1 MNEPDC
7 DVLTCDEIEGT
18 YFHLDGGLV
27 SFVEHDDSDHVTVL
41 VRDPRDGTII
51 DDDSGIDLGD
61 GKFKFAAAGNAWLEN
76 GILHFEKPGSMSEWV
91 KYQDRAMPDTT
102 TTDTTTT
109 TVTATTVTT
118 VEPTKGTRQ
127 AKLTIYQNIF
137 CLFICLSNWNIYRT
151 WNINS
156 I

>member
-1 MNEPDC
+1 MGDHLNEPNC

-27 SFVEHDDSDHVTVL
+27 SFVEHDDSNHVTVL

-51 DDDSGIDLGD
+51 DDDTGIDLGN
-61 GKFKFAAAGNAWLEN
+61 GKFQFAAAGNAWLED
-76 GILHFEKPGSMSEWV
+76 GILHFEKPGSMTEWV

-118 VEPTKGTRQ
+118 VEPTKGTAANLESK
-127 AKLTIYQNIF
+127 AK
-137 CLFICLSNWNIYRT
+137 
-151 WNINS
+151 
-156 I
+156 